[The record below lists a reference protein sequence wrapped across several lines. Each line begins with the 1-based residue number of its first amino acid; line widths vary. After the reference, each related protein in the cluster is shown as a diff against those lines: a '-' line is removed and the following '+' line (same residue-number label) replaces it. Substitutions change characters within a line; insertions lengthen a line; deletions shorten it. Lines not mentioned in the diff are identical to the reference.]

1 MNADKG
7 YKLRARLQP
16 FIEQDMQVIAE
27 LENQMMRRLH
37 AANLRAMEPLV
48 PGQTI
53 KVYKVRGY
61 FLHENPDL
69 TEADIEELLK
79 R

>member
-1 MNADKG
+1 M
-7 YKLRARLQP
+7 REVERRFRERLQP
-16 FIEQDMQVIAE
+16 FFEQDMQVIAE
-27 LENQMMRRLH
+27 LENQMMQRLK
-37 AANLRAMEPLV
+37 AANFRAMEPLV

-53 KVYKVRGY
+53 KVYKVHGY